1 MSSTFKKEETSDM
14 DVHVEPEAE
23 ITGTG
28 DAIDDEVYLLKQ
40 SGCAAVP
47 SIKQLKGF
55 KLPGLQ
61 PPQQVRNPT
70 HHISFTIL
78 INCSA
83 SQQNVSCVI

>member
-1 MSSTFKKEETSDM
+1 MYIINQQSESTLAF
-14 DVHVEPEAE
+14 
-23 ITGTG
+23 IL
-28 DAIDDEVYLLKQ
+28 YLLKQ
-40 SGCAAVP
+40 TGCAAVP

-70 HHISFTIL
+70 HHISFTVL

-83 SQQNVSCVI
+83 SQQNISRVI